1 MQASIHV
8 IMNSFIPFIPLA
20 SSVPCH
26 RGAAQNPREMVHK
39 AMYEYEMA
47 GSEGGRWDTNT
58 YPQNYFLLSFIQLSV
73 QGKYRDEQINSETQA
88 NSSEVETDV
97 L

>member
-1 MQASIHV
+1 MKSSTFVGLYNMQASIHV

-39 AMYEYEMA
+39 AMYEYEMV
-47 GSEGGRWDTNT
+47 GSEGGR
-58 YPQNYFLLSFIQLSV
+58 
-73 QGKYRDEQINSETQA
+73 
-88 NSSEVETDV
+88 
-97 L
+97 